1 MIMAEGAL
9 SFLGLGVPAPV
20 PSWGGMIA
28 EGREV
33 LEEAPHVSMIPA
45 AVMFLTV
52 ISFNLIGDN
61 LRSLAEIRTSQL

>member
-1 MIMAEGAL
+1 
-9 SFLGLGVPAPV
+9 
-20 PSWGGMIA
+20 MIA

-61 LRSLAEIRTSQL
+61 LRSLAEKRTSQL

>member
-9 SFLGLGVPAPV
+9 SFLGLGIPAPT
-20 PSWGGMIA
+20 PSWGGMIS

-61 LRSLAEIRTSQL
+61 LRSLAEKRTSQL